1 MGYYS
6 LYRIIKDI
14 VRTIFGSKFWRKFLI
29 VIIIALGVWFFLHS
43 KGYAVEQTEDI
54 NFKVKSYYNG
64 VVNDFII
71 RFDTALNNNNSL
83 ALNLKAYL
91 LENTHND
98 IYYFYYGASDGS
110 DYLGSTPIN
119 SSNINLFCIGVNAN
133 KSDTP
138 LVYDYMGVNGYTMHY
153 LDFTSNGRNYV
164 FTTNNVS
171 RNYIDIINLPIFVL
185 TYVPDNWTYYV
196 NALRDNDNATIISL
210 LEDIKAE
217 QQTTN
222 DFLTDS
228 SIDHNVINDLNSGY
242 TAQSENITNNDITFQ
257 TGEQKETAWLSQLQS
272 SFTGLS
278 YRLPSNIDLTLPFV
292 NKNLRISSNVF
303 SRFIVGTQI
312 ETIIVAFWWVFFGMR
327 IYRLVKRIVIH
338 FASGQ
343 IFSAEAN
350 QSGPWKMHELL
361 QYEIDRVG
369 LDTFI

>member
-29 VIIIALGVWFFLHS
+29 IIIIALGVWFFLHS
-43 KGYAVEQTEDI
+43 KGYAVEETEDI
-54 NFKVKSYYNG
+54 NYKIYSYYDN
-64 VVNDFII
+64 VVNDFIL
-71 RFDTALNNNNSL
+71 RSVNNLS
-83 ALNLKAYL
+83 NLTDDPNFGTNL
-91 LENTHND
+91 FV
-98 IYYFYYGASDGS
+98 YFYYGNVDGS
-110 DYLGSTPIN
+110 SYNNGQPINKTKLYYFTWSKNYNFNATPTIYDYLG
-119 SSNINLFCIGVNAN
+119 NINFPISVLNNRQVFSLDQNGNRVNEGTHN
-133 KSDTP
+133 VYVP
-138 LVYDYMGVNGYTMHY
+138 L
-153 LDFTSNGRNYV
+153 
-164 FTTNNVS
+164 
-171 RNYIDIINLPIFVL
+171 NLL
-185 TYVPDNWTYYV
+185 TYENSNLMELLWALKV
-196 NALRDNDNATIISL
+196 NDTQAIIDL

-222 DFLTDS
+222 DILTDS
-228 SIDHNVINDLNSGY
+228 SIDNSVINDLNSGY